1 MSLNINSNLNQQRIV
16 PIDGVI
22 NFRDLGG
29 YSNKQGDTVRW
40 GRVFRSAQLDRPSSK
55 GCEHLV
61 NLGIKVVVDLR
72 FSEESDNFP
81 TLPAAVPNARML
93 SWHEEQNCPER
104 LAMFST
110 QADSDKLIRG
120 WRDSLESGDP
130 LQVREA
136 MRLNYPQKL
145 YSHAAIYERMLR
157 ELINDTT
164 PLVFHCAAGKDRTG
178 VAAAL
183 ILGLLGVDNAT
194 IKEDYLITQSQM
206 GSLMESW
213 LAGGATNAD
222 QYEDFQ
228 KKLMEHPKELIQP
241 VFDADPTYIDTLL
254 EYVGSKYQNFEG
266 YAQQK
271 LKLSDA
277 DLDQLRDNLLDRA

>member
-1 MSLNINSNLNQQRIV
+1 MNRSINSTKQRIL

-29 YSNKQGDTVRW
+29 YANRQGARVRW
-40 GRVFRSAQLDRPSSK
+40 GKVYRSAQLDRPSDQ
-55 GCEHLV
+55 GAEDLR
-61 NLGIKVVVDLR
+61 NLGVKTVVDLR
-72 FSEESDNFP
+72 FSDESRKYP
-81 TLPAAVPNARML
+81 TLQNAVPGALML
-93 SWHEEQNCPER
+93 SWHDEQNTPGR
-104 LAMFST
+104 TAGASI

-130 LQVREA
+130 AQVREA

-157 ELINDTT
+157 ELIEDAT

-183 ILGLLGVDNAT
+183 ILGLLEVDNSI
-194 IKEDYLITQSQM
+194 IKEDYLVTQGQM
-206 GSLMESW
+206 ASLMNSW
-213 LAGGATNAD
+213 LAGGATDAA

-228 KKLMEHPKELIQP
+228 SKLLQHAPELIQP
-241 VFDADPTYIDTLL
+241 VFDADPSYIDTLL
-254 EYVGSKYQNFEG
+254 DYVDVQYQGFYG

-271 LKLSDA
+271 LGLSDT
-277 DLDQLRDNLLDRA
+277 DLSRLQANLLED